1 MSRHLR
7 LGGRVAI
14 AVSLVVLATAGLASV
29 VAGGAW
35 VPGAQ
40 AAGDASA
47 AGSPRLTRVERPRVD
62 QVVGIGKLVVV
73 LRTRASLGAMGVL
86 VDGRSVERFLQRS
99 ARGYRGVL
107 RLGQGLHYGVNELT
121 VGHAG
126 VRGLR
131 SRRFIVARRNR
142 QLLSMSNLRV
152 GGRESPARV
161 VVRAARRGKLQAWV
175 NGHRVEHAFQPKGRV
190 YVGRLGA
197 NDWVRPGRNRLV
209 VLAHRSA
216 RSGRAAVHDVERAT
230 FRLRR
235 GRVIAG
241 AGRDRVFNAG
251 GFIVLR
257 GSAAG
262 GVSRASGATAVEH
275 RWKIVDQPPGP
286 RATSAAGEERDARAL
301 RDGSGLLPDPH
312 EGHCAQRL
320 LFGRHG
326 HGRGP
331 GGRAADRLAA
341 RHSRRSRDDHP
352 QRRGGQRHDVAMP

>member
-1 MSRHLR
+1 MRR
-7 LGGRVAI
+7 LLAGVA
-14 AVSLVVLATAGLASV
+14 LAGLAV
-29 VAGGAW
+29 FGAMAGS
-35 VPGAQ
+35 
-40 AAGDASA
+40 ASA

-73 LRTRASLGAMGVL
+73 LRTRASLGAMRVL

-121 VGHAG
+121 VGT
-126 VRGLR
+126 RGYADFDR
-131 SRRFIVARRNR
+131 VRFIVARRDR

-161 VVRAARRGKLQAWV
+161 VVRAARRSKLQAWV

-286 RATSAAGEERDARAL
+286 RATLQQAKSATPELFATAPGYYRIRTRVTAPN
-301 RDGSGLLPDPH
+301 GSSSVDTVT
-312 EGHCAQRL
+312 AAV
-320 LFGRHG
+320 
-326 HGRGP
+326 P